1 MPISFLRTGEKG
13 IIGRV
18 KGPPALR
25 QYLETLGFV
34 KGEEVAVVQSSGE
47 SIVLRIKGSRIAL
60 SKEMARRIWILD
72 HHGQS
77 NCQCPRKKH
86 HM

>member
-1 MPISFLRTGEKG
+1 MPIAFLRSGEKG

-34 KGEEVAVVQSSGE
+34 RGEEVRVIQSSGE

-60 SKEMARRIWILD
+60 SKEMARRIWIVD
-72 HHGQS
+72 QHNGHDNKGSKNRGQ
-77 NCQCPRKKH
+77 
-86 HM
+86 